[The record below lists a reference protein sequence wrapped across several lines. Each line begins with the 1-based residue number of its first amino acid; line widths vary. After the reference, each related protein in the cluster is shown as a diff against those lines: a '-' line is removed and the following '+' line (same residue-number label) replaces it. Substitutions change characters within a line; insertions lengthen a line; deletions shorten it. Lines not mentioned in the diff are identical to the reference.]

1 MTSKAN
7 GLMFSEEESKYW
19 LNLFLNMGTIMPSK
33 TKKQAKLMAACA
45 HGARYTSC
53 PPKSVAKEFNKADVE
68 TGIMRDKRKITGKGY
83 HKGKM

>member
-1 MTSKAN
+1 
-7 GLMFSEEESKYW
+7 
-19 LNLFLNMGTIMPSK
+19 MPSK

-45 HGARYTSC
+45 HGAGYTSC

>member
-1 MTSKAN
+1 
-7 GLMFSEEESKYW
+7 
-19 LNLFLNMGTIMPSK
+19 
-33 TKKQAKLMAACA
+33 MAACA
-45 HGARYTSC
+45 HGAGYTSC